1 MPVKDINTFIFISA
15 FAMGAMIVNSLGIW
29 TLYKNREWAE
39 KIKDYCMCFAAGILI
54 SSPLIMTLPQA
65 IQKTSYAG
73 FTALAGFLF
82 MYFSN
87 EIIKYKTKQ
96 KELAFGITAIEGILI
111 HSLIDGVVY
120 TVTFSISTVVGILT
134 GVGLVVHE
142 FAEGVITFSM
152 LLKGGYSTRKA
163 GIYAFLAAAL
173 TTPIGAFIAYPI
185 VQHLSNNVLGHM
197 LGFVAGVL
205 IYVSASHLLPEAR
218 DYEKK
223 HSTLAFILG
232 IVFALLI
239 MFTEH

>member
-1 MPVKDINTFIFISA
+1 MPRPMKWRKVCCLPESNKF
-15 FAMGAMIVNSLGIW
+15 G
-29 TLYKNREWAE
+29 
-39 KIKDYCMCFAAGILI
+39 
-54 SSPLIMTLPQA
+54 PLDSVLDDQ
-65 IQKTSYAG
+65 
-73 FTALAGFLF
+73 
-82 MYFSN
+82 
-87 EIIKYKTKQ
+87 
-96 KELAFGITAIEGILI
+96 
-111 HSLIDGVVY
+111 D
-120 TVTFSISTVVGILT
+120 
-134 GVGLVVHE
+134 HE

-218 DYEKK
+218 EYEKK

>member
-1 MPVKDINTFIFISA
+1 
-15 FAMGAMIVNSLGIW
+15 
-29 TLYKNREWAE
+29 
-39 KIKDYCMCFAAGILI
+39 
-54 SSPLIMTLPQA
+54 
-65 IQKTSYAG
+65 
-73 FTALAGFLF
+73 

-173 TTPIGAFIAYPI
+173 TTPIGAFIAYPMF
-185 VQHLSNNVLGHM
+185 N
-197 LGFVAGVL
+197 
-205 IYVSASHLLPEAR
+205 
-218 DYEKK
+218 
-223 HSTLAFILG
+223 IL
-232 IVFALLI
+232 VT
-239 MFTEH
+239 MF